1 MCRRVTCSTCKGASY
16 AGCGRHVEQV
26 LAGVPQSQRCTCTA
40 ARATESAAPEQR
52 GWRRIF
58 GRG

>member
-1 MCRRVTCSTCKGASY
+1 MTCSTCKGASY
-16 AGCGRHVEQV
+16 AGCGMHVEQV
-26 LAGVPQSQRCTCTA
+26 LAGVPQSQRCTCA
-40 ARATESAAPEQR
+40 SAKQGSGSAAPEQR